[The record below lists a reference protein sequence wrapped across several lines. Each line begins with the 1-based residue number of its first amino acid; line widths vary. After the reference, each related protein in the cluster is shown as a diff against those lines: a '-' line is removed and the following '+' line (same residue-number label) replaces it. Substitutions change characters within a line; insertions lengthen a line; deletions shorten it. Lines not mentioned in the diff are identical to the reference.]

1 VVANIVPFMKH
12 RLSAKHSGTYYFQTG
27 FLTQLLALESNQ
39 WGQVI
44 SNIHSDLLE
53 KDMLFFPVQ
62 LTNDVWSLFAVVALP
77 YFGKKGVHV
86 PILYYFYPNGTFE
99 NDEVIIEKGN
109 RIRVLLNI
117 MWRNKFNSKVD
128 KIENPFNKRSLPLK
142 CVKGESRMTTFICP
156 LTLDF
161 FKLRKNPETYIFH

>member
-1 VVANIVPFMKH
+1 MVANIAPNPKH
-12 RLSAKHSGTYYFQTG
+12 RFSAKHSGTYFFQTG
-27 FLTQLLALESNQ
+27 FLTQLLALKSNQ

-44 SNIHSDLLE
+44 NNIHSDLLG
-53 KDMLFFPVQ
+53 KDMLFFPVKSS
-62 LTNDVWSLFAVVALP
+62 NDVWSLFAIVALP

-86 PILYYFYPNGTFE
+86 PMLYYFNPNGTFE
-99 NDEVIIEKGN
+99 NDEDILDKGN

-142 CVKGESRMTTFICP
+142 CVKGESRYNS
-156 LTLDF
+156 LHVNLHSGF
-161 FKLRKNPETYIFH
+161 FLIS

>member
-86 PILYYFYPNGTFE
+86 PMLYYFYPNGTFE
-99 NDEVIIEKGN
+99 NDEVIIDKGN

-142 CVKGESRMTTFICP
+142 CVKGESRYNSLHF
-156 LTLDF
+156 DF
-161 FKLRKNPETYIFH
+161 HSGFFPVS